1 MKLRNSIT
9 SIALGAVLVVLG
21 VCALVESP
29 SAAPAPSA
37 SPALL
42 LNAAG
47 ATFPY
52 PIYSKWFT
60 EYNRI
65 HPDIQINYNSI
76 GSGGGIRQLQ
86 AGTVDFGASD
96 APMTDAQLS
105 QNKVPVLHFPTV
117 LGAVVPTYNIPGVSQ
132 NINFTGE
139 ILADIFIGK
148 ITKWNDPGLARI
160 NKGIDLPGDDIVVI
174 HRSDGSGTSYVWT
187 DYLSKVSN
195 EWDTKVGRNTS
206 VNWPVGLGGKG
217 NEGVA
222 GLVKQQP
229 GSIGYV
235 ELVYAIQNKLP
246 YGQVKNSSGNFEKA
260 DLAAVTAA
268 AASEIKKIPADFRVS
283 ITNASGK
290 GAYPICSFTYLLI
303 PSKIDDPAKKKAIK
317 DFLHW
322 MLVEGQND
330 VEGLSYAKLPK
341 DVVARELKAIAQVN

>member
-1 MKLRNSIT
+1 MKLNASIT
-9 SIALGAVLVVLG
+9 SIALGAVLVALG

-29 SAAPAPSA
+29 AATPAPSA
-37 SPALL
+37 APALL

-65 HPDIQINYNSI
+65 HPDVQINYNSI

-96 APMTDAQLS
+96 APMTDTQLS

-117 LGAVVPTYNIPGVSQ
+117 LGAVVPTYNIVGVNQ
-132 NINFTGE
+132 DLNFTGE
-139 ILADIFIGK
+139 VLADIFIGK
-148 ITKWNDPGLARI
+148 VTKWNDPALVSI
-160 NKGIDLPGDDIVVI
+160 NKGIKLPSDDIVVV
-174 HRSDGSGTSYVWT
+174 HRSDGSGTSFVWT
-187 DYLSKVSN
+187 DYLSKVSKDW
-195 EWDTKVGRNTS
+195 ETKVGRNTS

-222 GLVKQQP
+222 GLVRQQP

-235 ELVYAIQNKLP
+235 ELVYAVQNKLP
-246 YGQVKNSSGNFEKA
+246 YGQVKNSAGIFEKA
-260 DLAAVTAA
+260 DLTSVTAA
-268 AASEIKKIPADFRVS
+268 AASEAKRIPADFRVS

-290 GAYPICSFTYLLI
+290 TAYPICSFTYLLI
-303 PSKIDDPAKKKAIK
+303 PSKFDDAAKKKAIK

-330 VEGLSYAKLPK
+330 AEGLSYARLPK
-341 DVVARELKAIAQVN
+341 DVVVRELKAIAQIN